1 MKSPDLNRI
10 KLAWLALSAAQ
21 DVQHNLEQIEQ
32 QLAQIALTQPDVL
45 VLPEAFA
52 WLSSDLMDQQAMV
65 EVLGDRQAPL
75 QSACARWA
83 RVLNAYVVAG
93 SLPLNIGGHVYAT
106 LCVFDPKGELVTYY
120 RKMHLFS
127 VVTPTGVSYTED
139 RFFQEGPV
147 PVIWQSPWGAIG
159 LAICYDLRFP
169 ALFRYYAQAGARL
182 MLLPSAFTAETG
194 TAHWHTLVNARAIE
208 TQSFVL
214 AVNQLGRHDDRLHSY
229 GHSLLVDP
237 WGRVLQD
244 TAQTIG
250 VFSAEVDLQQ
260 ATELRHQFPVLK
272 PRSNGID

>member
-1 MKSPDLNRI
+1 
-10 KLAWLALSAAQ
+10 
-21 DVQHNLEQIEQ
+21 
-32 QLAQIALTQPDVL
+32 
-45 VLPEAFA
+45 
-52 WLSSDLMDQQAMV
+52 
-65 EVLGDRQAPL
+65 
-75 QSACARWA
+75 
-83 RVLNAYVVAG
+83 
-93 SLPLNIGGHVYAT
+93 
-106 LCVFDPKGELVTYY
+106 
-120 RKMHLFS
+120 
-127 VVTPTGVSYTED
+127 
-139 RFFQEGPV
+139 
-147 PVIWQSPWGAIG
+147 
-159 LAICYDLRFP
+159 
-169 ALFRYYAQAGARL
+169 

-194 TAHWHTLVNARAIE
+194 AAHWHTLVNARAIE